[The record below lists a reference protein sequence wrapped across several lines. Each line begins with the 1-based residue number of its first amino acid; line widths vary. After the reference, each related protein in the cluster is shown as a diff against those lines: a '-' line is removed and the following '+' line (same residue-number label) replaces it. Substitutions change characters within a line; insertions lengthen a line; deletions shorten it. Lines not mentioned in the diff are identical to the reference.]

1 MPARPSGVPFLSL
14 SIKNL
19 HLHMDER
26 MTYYNYG
33 FGQEPDAEAD
43 DPAEDID
50 FDEMLARIHKETGL
64 CEKVILAVLKAQA
77 DYLDDLW
84 GMRKK
89 PERRQTHD
97 GRTECFE
104 RSEKVV
110 DGLVEVFDGL
120 AQMFAGVSEQLDML
134 AANAKTE
141 DELELPVAEQPVL
154 PVTEKKGPAVSHPRK
169 KPVKKTKKVEETV
182 TSAIEETAEVPVVED
197 PDEAEKAVN
206 SESSETAESEHPVD
220 DADALPWEEDTGQ
233 KEVPSDK
240 TTDKDTPAA
249 KEETQSAVTITKDE
263 ITAVIVA
270 KIKKKRDNNEK
281 IGQLLKTYGVAQLSD
296 LPAEKYEAFL
306 ADVSQI

>member
-1 MPARPSGVPFLSL
+1 
-14 SIKNL
+14 
-19 HLHMDER
+19 MDEL
-26 MTYYNYG
+26 NALNA
-33 FGQEPDAEAD
+33 P
-43 DPAEDID
+43 
-50 FDEMLARIHKETGL
+50 K
-64 CEKVILAVLKAQA
+64 
-77 DYLDDLW
+77 
-84 GMRKK
+84 
-89 PERRQTHD
+89 
-97 GRTECFE
+97 
-104 RSEKVV
+104 KVV

-169 KPVKKTKKVEETV
+169 KPVKKTKKVEETA

-197 PDEAEKAVN
+197 SGEAEEAVN
-206 SESSETAESEHPVD
+206 SESSETAENEHPVD

-233 KEVPSDK
+233 KEAPSK
-240 TTDKDTPAA
+240 ITDEGTPAA

>member
-1 MPARPSGVPFLSL
+1 
-14 SIKNL
+14 
-19 HLHMDER
+19 MDEL
-26 MTYYNYG
+26 NALNA
-33 FGQEPDAEAD
+33 P
-43 DPAEDID
+43 
-50 FDEMLARIHKETGL
+50 K
-64 CEKVILAVLKAQA
+64 
-77 DYLDDLW
+77 
-84 GMRKK
+84 
-89 PERRQTHD
+89 
-97 GRTECFE
+97 
-104 RSEKVV
+104 KVV

-169 KPVKKTKKVEETV
+169 KPVKKTKKVEETE
-182 TSAIEETAEVPVVED
+182 AAEVPVVED
-197 PDEAEKAVN
+197 SGEAEEAVN

>member
-1 MPARPSGVPFLSL
+1 M
-14 SIKNL
+14 
-19 HLHMDER
+19 MDEL
-26 MTYYNYG
+26 NALNA
-33 FGQEPDAEAD
+33 P
-43 DPAEDID
+43 
-50 FDEMLARIHKETGL
+50 K
-64 CEKVILAVLKAQA
+64 
-77 DYLDDLW
+77 
-84 GMRKK
+84 
-89 PERRQTHD
+89 
-97 GRTECFE
+97 
-104 RSEKVV
+104 KVV

-169 KPVKKTKKVEETV
+169 KPVKKTKKVEEAAP
-182 TSAIEETAEVPVVED
+182 SAIEEVAEVPVVED
-197 PDEAEKAVN
+197 SGEAEEAVN
-206 SESSETAESEHPVD
+206 SESSETAENEHPVD

-233 KEVPSDK
+233 KEAPSDK
-240 TTDKDTPAA
+240 TTDKPAA
-249 KEETQSAVTITKDE
+249 KAETQSAVTITKDE

-281 IGQLLKTYGVAQLSD
+281 IGQLLKTYGVTQLSD